1 MIYVSFILGSARFP
15 LANFKKKILAKL
27 GSRPLAPS
35 YVSVYTQISSSLIIL
50 VCDAEFNYLLK
61 I

>member
-1 MIYVSFILGSARFP
+1 MIYVSFILGFARFP
-15 LANFKKKILAKL
+15 LANLKKILAKL

-35 YVSVYTQISSSLIIL
+35 YVSVYTQISSSLIIR
-50 VCDAEFNYLLK
+50 VCDAEFNYFLK